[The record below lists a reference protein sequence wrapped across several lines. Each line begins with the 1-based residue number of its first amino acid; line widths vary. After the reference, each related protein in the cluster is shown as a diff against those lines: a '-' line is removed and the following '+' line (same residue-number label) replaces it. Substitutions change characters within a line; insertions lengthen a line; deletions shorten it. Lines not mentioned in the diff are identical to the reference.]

1 MSSLIK
7 RKCPSL
13 DFVDFRIS
21 ILSRSVGLY
30 SFLALENDGDV
41 EIGWHRMGFDDD
53 DDDELDVDVVEL
65 RGFEA
70 AMPDPCLI
78 LPGSSDFLFGMM
90 TQ

>member
-7 RKCPSL
+7 RKRPSL

-21 ILSRSVGLY
+21 ILSRSVGLS

-53 DDDELDVDVVEL
+53 DDDELDIDVVE
-65 RGFEA
+65 
-70 AMPDPCLI
+70 
-78 LPGSSDFLFGMM
+78 
-90 TQ
+90 